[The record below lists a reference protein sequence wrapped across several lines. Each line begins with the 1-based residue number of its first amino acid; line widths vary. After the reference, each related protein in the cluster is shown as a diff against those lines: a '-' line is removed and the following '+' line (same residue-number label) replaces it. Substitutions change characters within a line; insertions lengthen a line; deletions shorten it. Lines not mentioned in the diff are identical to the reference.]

1 MRCPTRY
8 IILLLFALSL
18 LLGILLSRYE
28 ITKKGKIITSV
39 KTDYKNLLVLNQNY
53 DTGWRVKGSMNNKV
67 VNYQGL
73 IATEVDKCT
82 SKVEFYYSPISFIIG
97 LFITFNT
104 YGIFIFYFMLKKMF
118 GVDMWHGSFK
128 KYNKLLR

>member
-73 IATEVDKCT
+73 VATEVDKGT
-82 SKVEFYYSPISFIIG
+82 SKVEFYYSPISFKIG